1 MLGGSG
7 GACLSA
13 EAADDYL
20 ESFLSCRQR
29 FIYPTSIVETS
40 ESVSN
45 G

>member
-1 MLGGSG
+1 MFGGSS

-13 EAADDYL
+13 EAADGYL
-20 ESFLSCRQR
+20 ESFLGC
-29 FIYPTSIVETS
+29 FICPTSIVETS